1 MKKLLIVIIILLFI
15 IFFGYLQVIND
26 YNLTHY
32 LKLLFNINCNKKI
45 SFLLRKLFG
54 HLGLNMVFSFILICL
69 MKYKQ
74 VNSKKIILL
83 NLIFGLLLSIIF
95 ESLQLFTKI
104 RVFSFVDIGINYLGY
119 IFLSFYLFIIRKII
133 INRFAYK

>member
-1 MKKLLIVIIILLFI
+1 MKKLLIVIIILLFTI
-15 IFFGYLQVIND
+15 SIGYLQVIND
-26 YNLTHY
+26 YNLTLY
-32 LKLLFNINCNKKI
+32 LKLLFNINCNKEI

-54 HLGLNMVFSFILICL
+54 HFGLNMIFSFILICL
-69 MKYKQ
+69 MKYKH

-119 IFLSFYLFIIRKII
+119 IFLSFYLFMIRKII